1 MTAADAAQPA
11 TGLAPHETRAATLS
25 ACLQRLQREHAFEVG
40 AARES
45 ALTVLLV
52 GADHREGNSSDE
64 TFAFFQAFCARVARG
79 GRFSRLRLALI
90 GPNVAR
96 ALHGTSA
103 SRVLQLGDD
112 GEAEEGGCAARCELE
127 CQLRYFVGSFDAY
140 HGDAEAYWSPDLAV
154 CFNAG
159 IWGYDEWR
167 PTLRL
172 LLLELRAPVLVT
184 SYNENEAGDDEDVL
198 EELAP
203 AARWFWR
210 AEKNP
215 CGSAARRATRNAIGS
230 VLREN
235 DFWMCLGG
243 PEQLPAVV

>member
-1 MTAADAAQPA
+1 MATADASPQ
-11 TGLAPHETRAATLS
+11 TGLAPQETRAATLS
-25 ACLQRLQREHAFEVG
+25 ACLHRLQHEHDFVIGESR
-40 AARES
+40 AAHRTSS
-45 ALTVLLV
+45 ALTVHLV
-52 GADHREGNSSDE
+52 GADHREGNSFDE
-64 TFAFFQAFCARVARG
+64 TFAFFRGFCARVARD
-79 GRFSRLRLALI
+79 GRFTQLRLALI

-96 ALHGTSA
+96 ALHGTSHA
-103 SRVLQLGDD
+103 RVLQLDD
-112 GEAEEGGCAARCELE
+112 DESKDGVQGELRC
-127 CQLRYFVGSFDAY
+127 QVQYFVGSFNAY
-140 HGDAEAYWSPDLAV
+140 HGDADAYWAPDLAV

-172 LLLELRAPVLVT
+172 LLLELRAPLLVT

-198 EELAP
+198 AELAP

-215 CGSAARRATRNAIGS
+215 CGSAAHRATRNTIGS

-243 PEQLPAVV
+243 PEQEAAA